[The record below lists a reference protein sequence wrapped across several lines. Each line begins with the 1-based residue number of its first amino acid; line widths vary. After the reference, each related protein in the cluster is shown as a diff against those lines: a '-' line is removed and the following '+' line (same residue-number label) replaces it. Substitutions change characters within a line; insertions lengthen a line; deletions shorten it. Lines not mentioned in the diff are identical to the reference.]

1 MATATKAKRKT
12 ASAAVPAPAAEKKA
26 AAKSAAPKPARKASA
41 KTTAKAK
48 AEPKPKPAAPKAKT
62 TPRAP
67 KAKAQPKAPAIT
79 PYCSFGLIK
88 GALVSE
94 TLQVFQGWDL
104 EASKR
109 TNLDRV
115 RSSNSIGAPTQAW
128 LKQVCTT
135 FSRRFEPS
143 GPDRSLALAA
153 RTATGRQ
160 HWRPLLLWHMANSEG
175 LLGDGLAWTWEVFSA
190 GGDLLQTDQ
199 ALTWLESTGSQ
210 GHPEVE
216 EWSEG
221 TRKRVAGGLL
231 KAGADFGL
239 LQGRVKR
246 RFTAY
251 YLADEPLLYV
261 LLQALASNRT
271 TAAALAD
278 PRWLWFRLPEAE
290 LEHRLLLL
298 HQAQVISYYRAGSV
312 VDLKLP
318 ASSAEALV
326 QEVWT

>member
-1 MATATKAKRKT
+1 MALATKAKPK
-12 ASAAVPAPAAEKKA
+12 
-26 AAKSAAPKPARKASA
+26 APKHK
-41 KTTAKAK
+41 
-48 AEPKPKPAAPKAKT
+48 PKAK
-62 TPRAP
+62 
-67 KAKAQPKAPAIT
+67 PKAPVIT
-79 PYCSFGLIK
+79 PYSSYGLIK

-94 TLQVFQGWDL
+94 TLQVFEGWDL
-104 EASKR
+104 GASKR
-109 TNLDRV
+109 TNLDQV
-115 RSSNSIGAPTQAW
+115 RASNSIGAPTQAW

-143 GPDRSLALAA
+143 GPDRALALAA

-190 GGDLLQTDQ
+190 GGDLLQSAQ
-199 ALTWLESTGSQ
+199 ALAWLEGTSNN
-210 GHPEVE
+210 GHPEVAD
-216 EWSEG
+216 WSEA

-231 KAGADFGL
+231 KAGVDFGL
-239 LQGRVKR
+239 LQGKVKR

-271 TAAALAD
+271 TTAALAD